1 MNAPVL
7 TLSSKKMIFL
17 KLRQNFRTTELQ
29 NYKILFCT
37 AILYRFYDIFR
48 RYFPITVHN

>member
-37 AILYRFYDIFR
+37 VFLYIDFMIYLGVIFL
-48 RYFPITVHN
+48 